1 MGHCVSDTV
10 HTTVLLFCKLFWFSS
25 HCENVQLDKI
35 CFFSPCE
42 NTRGQLKKLLQ
53 LFSWRLWKLF
63 KKFMFWKKGMPML
76 LLLGDP
82 ALTRFFHALQVE
94 RCQSYYCRRPLL
106 FVPLVGLLKSLFGI
120 LLFHQNIVTIVPP
133 IGNGL
138 YFNVLELKKCIW
150 FIPGPK
156 NKICQNRIQL
166 HLSKCTQK
174 IVQQQSFFLP

>member
-1 MGHCVSDTV
+1 
-10 HTTVLLFCKLFWFSS
+10 
-25 HCENVQLDKI
+25 
-35 CFFSPCE
+35 
-42 NTRGQLKKLLQ
+42 
-53 LFSWRLWKLF
+53 
-63 KKFMFWKKGMPML
+63 ML

-138 YFNVLELKKCIW
+138 YFNVLELKNA
-150 FIPGPK
+150 FGSS
-156 NKICQNRIQL
+156 L
-166 HLSKCTQK
+166 AQK
-174 IVQQQSFFLP
+174 TKYARTEYNYTYRNAHRK